1 MRSGRRRH
9 GGFSGVVVL
18 PGEARRLARAVT
30 SEDIGRGS
38 GRGSK
43 GSENLA
49 GYDNLTR

>member
-9 GGFSGVVVL
+9 GGFSGAVVL
-18 PGEARRLARAVT
+18 PGEARRLAGAVT

-43 GSENLA
+43 GSENPA